1 MKKRTILTFL
11 CLIFS
16 AINLFAEFNN
26 ESFTAWSNSI
36 RQFSGMRN
44 ISGRVEFHLDLL
56 DPKNKPYHLFY
67 SMRFYSRDLRDY
79 RLDFGAPRMLE
90 GLTILYQYREKLLYV
105 LNIEKGEYALQ
116 SFEDGEQIQ
125 FNPSTL
131 LIEFLD
137 FLISID
143 STPLLKVYPEKSPQD
158 NYIFRIQ
165 LSQPEILTLFQKEYP
180 SINIHLDSDDTIK
193 QIVLLNEQTSEKLN
207 ILLEDVVINSSDNV
221 IDSYFEIP
229 LKDYNLIEYLG
240 SF

>member
-1 MKKRTILTFL
+1 MRKRTILILL
-11 CLIFS
+11 CLFLS
-16 AINLFAEFNN
+16 AISLFAKFDN

-44 ISGRVEFHLDLL
+44 ISGRVEFSLDLI
-56 DPKNKPYHLFY
+56 DPKKKPYHLFY
-67 SMRFYSRDLRDY
+67 SMKFYSRDLRDY
-79 RLDFGAPRMLE
+79 RLDFEAPRMLE

-116 SFEDGEQIQ
+116 SFEDGEHIQ

-143 STPLLKVYPEKSPQD
+143 SIPLLKVYPEKTAQD
-158 NYIFRIQ
+158 NFIFRIQ

-180 SINIHLDSDDTIK
+180 SINIHLDNDDKIK
-193 QIVLLNEQTSEKLN
+193 KIVLLNEQTSEKLE
-207 ILLEDVVINSSDNV
+207 ILLADIAINSSDNV

-229 LKDYNLIEYLG
+229 LKDYKLIEYLG